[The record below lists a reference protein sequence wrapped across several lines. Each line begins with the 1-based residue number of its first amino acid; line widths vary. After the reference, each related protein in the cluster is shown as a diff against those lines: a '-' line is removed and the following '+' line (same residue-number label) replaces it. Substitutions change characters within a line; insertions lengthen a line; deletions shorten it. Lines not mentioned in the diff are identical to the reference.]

1 MRTLHL
7 YKKTRNNSISLRS
20 GFTNQQ
26 ALLVLIICFPLGLIA
41 IGFLV
46 ILLQRPATQLPESA
60 NSSPNSGTL
69 IPSLPAGKLPSKD
82 LSTNQG
88 ELSEMQARSI
98 VEKWLSLKSQ
108 IFAPPYD
115 TKIADTVVAEGPL
128 WTDLT
133 KPDGSIEWLKSNNS
147 YYSYTSIRVNSVI
160 NYIPSDT
167 MPSIVVSVTENSVLH
182 SSAGSEPSLST
193 NNWNYTLRK
202 ENGDWKIWD
211 YRKQ

>member
-1 MRTLHL
+1 MRALHL
-7 YKKTRNNSISLRS
+7 FDRIRNKVISQS
-20 GFTNQQ
+20 YGFTNQQ
-26 ALLVLIICFPLGLIA
+26 ALLVLIVCFPLGLIA

-46 ILLQRPATQLPESA
+46 ILLQRPATQLSENTNPV
-60 NSSPNSGTL
+60 PNNGTM
-69 IPSLPAGKLPSKD
+69 IPSLPGGKLPSKD
-82 LSTNQG
+82 ISRNQG

-115 TKIADTVVAEGPL
+115 IKVADTVVAEGPL

-160 NYIPSDT
+160 SYLPSDT
-167 MPSIVVSVTENSVLH
+167 MPSVIVSITENSVLH

>member
-1 MRTLHL
+1 MRALHL
-7 YKKTRNNSISLRS
+7 FDRTRNKVIFQSY

-26 ALLVLIICFPLGLIA
+26 ALLVLIVCFPLGLIA

-46 ILLQRPATQLPESA
+46 ILLQRPATQLSENTNPV
-60 NSSPNSGTL
+60 PNNGTM
-69 IPSLPAGKLPSKD
+69 IPSLPGGKPPSKD
-82 LSTNQG
+82 ISRNQG

-115 TKIADTVVAEGPL
+115 IKVADTVVAEGPL

-160 NYIPSDT
+160 SYIPSDT
-167 MPSIVVSVTENSVLH
+167 MPSVIVSITENSVLH

>member
-1 MRTLHL
+1 MRALHL
-7 YKKTRNNSISLRS
+7 FDRTRNKVISQS
-20 GFTNQQ
+20 YGFTNQQ
-26 ALLVLIICFPLGLIA
+26 ALLVLIVCFPLGLIA

-46 ILLQRPATQLPESA
+46 ILLQRPATQLSE
-60 NSSPNSGTL
+60 NTNTVPNNGTM
-69 IPSLPAGKLPSKD
+69 IPSLPGGKPPSKD
-82 LSTNQG
+82 ISRNQG

-115 TKIADTVVAEGPL
+115 IKVADTVVAEGPL

-160 NYIPSDT
+160 SYIPSDT
-167 MPSIVVSVTENSVLH
+167 MPSVIVSITENSVLH

>member
-1 MRTLHL
+1 MRALHL
-7 YKKTRNNSISLRS
+7 FDRIRNKVIFQSY

-26 ALLVLIICFPLGLIA
+26 ALLVLIVCFPLGLIA

-46 ILLQRPATQLPESA
+46 ILLQRPATQLSENTNPV
-60 NSSPNSGTL
+60 PNNGTM
-69 IPSLPAGKLPSKD
+69 IPSLPGGKPPSKD
-82 LSTNQG
+82 ISRNQG

-115 TKIADTVVAEGPL
+115 IKVADTVVAEGPL

-160 NYIPSDT
+160 SYLPSDT
-167 MPSIVVSVTENSVLH
+167 MPSVIVSITENSVLH

>member
-1 MRTLHL
+1 MKTLHL
-7 YKKTRNNSISLRS
+7 YKKTRNNSISLSS

-60 NSSPNSGTL
+60 NSSPNNGTL
-69 IPSLPAGKLPSKD
+69 IPSIPAGKLPSKD

-88 ELSEMQARSI
+88 GLSEMQARSI

-160 NYIPSDT
+160 SYIPSDT
-167 MPSIVVSVTENSVLH
+167 MPSIVVSVTENSILH

>member
-160 NYIPSDT
+160 SYIPSDT

>member
-133 KPDGSIEWLKSNNS
+133 KPDGSIQWLKNNNS
-147 YYSYTSIRVNSVI
+147 YYSYNSIKVNSVI
-160 NYIPSDT
+160 SYVPSDV
-167 MPSIVVSVTENSVLH
+167 MPTIVVSITENSVLH
-182 SSAGSEPSLST
+182 SSSGSEPSIGT
-193 NNWNYTLRK
+193 NNWNYTLRQ
-202 ENGDWKIWD
+202 ESGNWKIWD

>member
-1 MRTLHL
+1 MRTLPL
-7 YKKTRNNSISLRS
+7 FDTKENRIISLSS

-46 ILLQRPATQLPESA
+46 ILLQRPATKLPESA
-60 NSSPNSGTL
+60 NSSPNNGTL

-88 ELSEMQARSI
+88 GLSEMKARSI

-128 WTDLT
+128 WTDLI

-160 NYIPSDT
+160 SYTPSDT
-167 MPSIVVSVTENSVLH
+167 MPSIVVSVTENSILH

-211 YRKQ
+211 YRKE

>member
-1 MRTLHL
+1 MKTLHL

-60 NSSPNSGTL
+60 NSSPNNGTL
-69 IPSLPAGKLPSKD
+69 IPSIPAGKLPSKD

-160 NYIPSDT
+160 SYIPSDT